1 MAEAKERTER
11 NSDAGQKDKEEGE
24 AKKRGYNFNKG
35 HRVASKKFEGKC
47 DELNGAIFD
56 CSESKMADTFV
67 RTKKELS
74 AYCDDLPPTATAGQQ
89 KLWGD
94 AVTMVGK
101 QMAGFNENVKKL
113 YALVWGQCTDMMQQK
128 LESSTGWDEIWR
140 SGDGLKLLILIKNIA
155 YAFQSQNYPGR
166 AIHEAKKRYFNL
178 MQNGSTTLKE
188 HLTVFNNL
196 VDVLEHTGGNIDD
209 DIGMERYVL
218 NGRDKA
224 TMTPA
229 ELGTLKAEI
238 RDRILG
244 VAFMLT
250 CDRARFGKY
259 IEGINNDYNEGN
271 ARYPSSRADAFH
283 RLSNYQNNPRLG
295 QREVGGEGEIAFV
308 NADNEKGDKK
318 AKPRSKEHITC
329 HRCKKKGHYANECDG
344 ERVAEGDEK
353 KPAAE
358 PVKKQSGTTLLTS
371 GMYDIDFLDDQDEVA
386 NYAFVNV
393 GAAGSDHGVVMQ
405 IEHDG
410 RLPRDWILLD
420 NQSTVDVFCNKKLL
434 SNIREHSNSMD
445 IHCNAGVASTKL
457 IGELRGYGTVW
468 YNPTGI
474 ANILS
479 LAKAKERGY
488 RVTFDTEEGNAFHLT
503 KHDGTRITVLPERDY
518 SKAVL
523 ARKVQKIIGRPS
535 TKTFLGIV
543 DKNLFQNCPVKREDI
558 IAAERI
564 FGPEVGSLMGKTVRK
579 TPKAVQATY
588 TNIPATIMSRYRK
601 VTLAGDIMFVNKL
614 PFFVTISR
622 NIRFSTSEFLT
633 NRKSDTIFKAISHV
647 HQTYAK
653 RGFHIEVILMDGE
666 FDKDGLVGDV
676 AELGISI
683 NCVAAEEHVPE
694 IERHIRT
701 IKERSRSVVGMLPF
715 KQLPARIVIEL
726 IHYVVFWLNSF
737 PVQRGISDVLSPRA
751 LVVGSTID
759 YATHCKIEFGAYV
772 QTHEPHDNSMLPR
785 TTGAIALRPTGN
797 AQGGHYFYSLTT
809 GKRLH
814 RTQWTELPI
823 PADVIDRVH
832 KLSRRDLEL
841 TPLEF
846 SDRAGVLIPDDDDD
860 ANDDDDDDDDD
871 FDPNDDPANDDDDD
885 DDWIDGQIAGVD
897 DEIVEI
903 VEENVEENAEDI
915 PGVAIEE
922 DANDEDIPDVAIE
935 EAGEAGEEEANEVAR
950 NAHDEANEETN
961 EDANEEANEVAR
973 DDEANEEANEEAN
986 DVANEV
992 AREANEEANE
1002 VARDANEDANEVA
1015 RGRDRS
1021 SRANNTSRGCAT
1033 CNAS

>member
-1 MAEAKERTER
+1 
-11 NSDAGQKDKEEGE
+11 
-24 AKKRGYNFNKG
+24 
-35 HRVASKKFEGKC
+35 
-47 DELNGAIFD
+47 
-56 CSESKMADTFV
+56 
-67 RTKKELS
+67 
-74 AYCDDLPPTATAGQQ
+74 
-89 KLWGD
+89 
-94 AVTMVGK
+94 
-101 QMAGFNENVKKL
+101 
-113 YALVWGQCTDMMQQK
+113 
-128 LESSTGWDEIWR
+128 
-140 SGDGLKLLILIKNIA
+140 
-155 YAFQSQNYPGR
+155 
-166 AIHEAKKRYFNL
+166 
-178 MQNGSTTLKE
+178 
-188 HLTVFNNL
+188 
-196 VDVLEHTGGNIDD
+196 
-209 DIGMERYVL
+209 
-218 NGRDKA
+218 
-224 TMTPA
+224 
-229 ELGTLKAEI
+229 
-238 RDRILG
+238 
-244 VAFMLT
+244 
-250 CDRARFGKY
+250 
-259 IEGINNDYNEGN
+259 
-271 ARYPSSRADAFH
+271 
-283 RLSNYQNNPRLG
+283 
-295 QREVGGEGEIAFV
+295 
-308 NADNEKGDKK
+308 
-318 AKPRSKEHITC
+318 
-329 HRCKKKGHYANECDG
+329 
-344 ERVAEGDEK
+344 
-353 KPAAE
+353 
-358 PVKKQSGTTLLTS
+358 
-371 GMYDIDFLDDQDEVA
+371 
-386 NYAFVNV
+386 
-393 GAAGSDHGVVMQ
+393 
-405 IEHDG
+405 
-410 RLPRDWILLD
+410 
-420 NQSTVDVFCNKKLL
+420 
-434 SNIREHSNSMD
+434 MD
-445 IHCNAGVASTKL
+445 IHCNAGIASTKL

-503 KHDGTRITVLPERDY
+503 KHDGTVRVFKQSPKGLYYIDTKEEQDHEDTGHYDVNLVNTVEDNRIKYSKRDY
-518 SKAVL
+518 SRAVL

-622 NIRFSTSEFLT
+622 NIRFSTSEFLS
-633 NRKSDTIFKAISHV
+633 NRKSDTIFKAITHV

-653 RGFHIEVILMDGE
+653 RGFNIEVILMDGE

-676 AELGISI
+676 AELGINI

-737 PVQRGISDVLSPRA
+737 PVQGGISDVLSPRA

-846 SDRAGVLIPDDDDD
+846 SNREGMIIPDDN
-860 ANDDDDDDDDD
+860 NDTNDDDDDDD

-885 DDWIDGQIAGVD
+885 DDDDDDNWIDGQIAGVD

-903 VEENVEENAEDI
+903 VEENAQDI

-922 DANDEDIPDVAIE
+922 Y
-935 EAGEAGEEEANEVAR
+935 ANEIINVDDEIVEIVEENAGD
-950 NAHDEANEETN
+950 AHDEAN
-961 EDANEEANEVAR
+961 
-973 DDEANEEANEEAN
+973 DEANEEVGEEEVEAVRPAMQA
-986 DVANEV
+986 DELMDEITMQADELMDEIAPVAPTV
-992 AREANEEANE
+992 
-1002 VARDANEDANEVA
+1002 
-1015 RGRDRS
+1015 
-1021 SRANNTSRGCAT
+1021 
-1033 CNAS
+1033 